1 MTEAL
6 RRTRAG
12 HIGTITC
19 VENKTRQILE
29 KDPSLLT
36 TLELATLRCSLTK
49 CKEQQTKLETLNQQI
64 NEAMTAAEVEEDAF
78 QEERN
83 RVDENDLKICT
94 IIDALQFVIDAAAAR
109 PETTEDAAEPTAPP
123 APEYSHALKLPKLSL
138 PTFSGKY
145 SEWLPFFDLFME
157 TVDANKSLSDI
168 QKLQYLKTSLKDQS
182 ARLIAH
188 LPATTANYEVAKD
201 LLKERYANK
210 RMIIRTHLEAIIKY
224 PPLQRVSSDQLRKLA
239 TVFLENSWAL
249 LALGQD

>member
-109 PETTEDAAEPTAPP
+109 PETA
-123 APEYSHALKLPKLSL
+123 
-138 PTFSGKY
+138 
-145 SEWLPFFDLFME
+145 
-157 TVDANKSLSDI
+157 
-168 QKLQYLKTSLKDQS
+168 
-182 ARLIAH
+182 
-188 LPATTANYEVAKD
+188 
-201 LLKERYANK
+201 
-210 RMIIRTHLEAIIKY
+210 
-224 PPLQRVSSDQLRKLA
+224 
-239 TVFLENSWAL
+239 
-249 LALGQD
+249 